1 MSVPDPVL
9 GRGLVLDVSTVRL
22 HLSGDVY
29 TAAMIGAAL
38 EYERPLV
45 IPALVLVQAYR
56 EAVPGP
62 ARMRLVGL
70 VSVVTEPDL
79 SDEVSRA
86 TARDIGTVCQLAG
99 VEDLSIGHALWA
111 ALERRNQPDPLYD
124 WAIVTE
130 YPEVYRKVAPTV
142 PTGWR

>member
-1 MSVPDPVL
+1 MSVL
-9 GRGLVLDVSTVRL
+9 GRGLVLDTSTVRL

-29 TAAMIGAAL
+29 TAAMIGMAL
-38 EYERPLV
+38 EGERPIV
-45 IPALVLVQAYR
+45 IPALVLAQAYR

-62 ARMRLVGL
+62 ARERLIGL
-70 VSVVTEPDL
+70 ASIAAEPEPF
-79 SDEVSRA
+79 DEISRV

-111 ALERRNQPDPLYD
+111 AVERRNQPDPLYD

-130 YPEVYRKVAPTV
+130 HPEVYVKVVPGV

>member
-1 MSVPDPVL
+1 MS
-9 GRGLVLDVSTVRL
+9 GR
-22 HLSGDVY
+22 LSFPPWCWC
-29 TAAMIGAAL
+29 
-38 EYERPLV
+38 E
-45 IPALVLVQAYR
+45 AYR

-79 SDEVSRA
+79 SDEVSRV

-99 VEDLSIGHALWA
+99 VEDLSVGHVLWA

-130 YPEVYRKVAPTV
+130 FPEVYRKVAPTV